1 MKQCLPGGRF
11 LTRWCRLASRFWS
24 SGRSSRTPGS
34 TPASC
39 PPGGELDEDDVGEDD
54 EHDGEG
60 LGDEV
65 EDEIVHQVVMMRG
78 GRDGCESEY
87 DDDGEEDR

>member
-1 MKQCLPGGRF
+1 MKQRLPGGRF
-11 LTRWCRLASRFWS
+11 LTRWCHLASRCWS
-24 SGRSSRTPGS
+24 SGRSSRRPGS

-39 PPGGELDEDDVGEDD
+39 PPGGEDDAGEDD

-60 LGDEV
+60 LKDVGEG
-65 EDEIVHQVVMMRG
+65 EIALGVVMISG
-78 GRDGCESEY
+78 GRDECEYEY